1 MRAVPFALIPLP
13 ARTVSDPP
21 RSQPVPYPP
30 AKRHG
35 SHGGSY
41 GINKSGAH
49 APQLPS
55 LLPSA
60 ATSHPFASSP
70 LRPTTS
76 PPFQLT
82 PLFSYRCPSL
92 YLAFSIPPS
101 SPSPPPS
108 SPPCATIMHRDPS
121 RHRYGFRSFPSTYD
135 FESRQLPSPRPLLL
149 LLMYPSFL
157 KLRLKLYNEHALY
170 RVSRHNLLSLFLTS
184 WDTQNTRMIQ
194 TVGKPSL
201 SRGYSRTRY
210 RISITLKSRI
220 YRIYRISANLH

>member
-1 MRAVPFALIPLP
+1 M
-13 ARTVSDPP
+13 SDLP

-60 ATSHPFASSP
+60 ATSHPFAFSP
-70 LRPTTS
+70 LRSTTS
-76 PPFQLT
+76 PPFQPT

-92 YLAFSIPPS
+92 SLFLSLSLSLDFSFTPMP
-101 SPSPPPS
+101 
-108 SPPCATIMHRDPS
+108 TIMHRVPS
-121 RHRYGFRSFPSTYD
+121 RHRYGFRSFPSTDD
-135 FESRQLPSPRPLLL
+135 FESRQLPSPYPLLFF
-149 LLMYPSFL
+149 LMYPSFL

-184 WDTQNTRMIQ
+184 WDT
-194 TVGKPSL
+194 P
-201 SRGYSRTRY
+201 YSAKLECFRARF
-210 RISITLKSRI
+210 
-220 YRIYRISANLH
+220 

>member
-1 MRAVPFALIPLP
+1 MRPVPFALIPLP

-60 ATSHPFASSP
+60 ATSHPSLP
-70 LRPTTS
+70 
-76 PPFQLT
+76 
-82 PLFSYRCPSL
+82 PLFVQRLRRRFNPPLSL
-92 YLAFSIPPS
+92 FVPLPFATSRSLDS
-101 SPSPPPS
+101 SFTL
-108 SPPCATIMHRDPS
+108 CTTIVHRDPS

-135 FESRQLPSPRPLLL
+135 FESRQLPSPCPFLLF
-149 LLMYPSFL
+149 LMYPSFL
-157 KLRLKLYNEHALY
+157 KLRLKLYNEYALY
-170 RVSRHNLLSLFLTS
+170 RVSRHNLLTIFLTS
-184 WDTQNTRMIQ
+184 WNM
-194 TVGKPSL
+194 
-201 SRGYSRTRY
+201 
-210 RISITLKSRI
+210 
-220 YRIYRISANLH
+220 

>member
-21 RSQPVPYPP
+21 RSQPAPYPP

-60 ATSHPFASSP
+60 ATSHPYASTP

-76 PPFQLT
+76 PPFQPT
-82 PLFSYRCPSL
+82 PLFSYRCLLPIPRSL
-92 YLAFSIPPS
+92 DSSFTPPH
-101 SPSPPPS
+101 
-108 SPPCATIMHRDPS
+108 ATIMHRDPS

-135 FESRQLPSPRPLLL
+135 FESRQLPSPCPLLL

-184 WDTQNTRMIQ
+184 WDTPYSAKHSNVLERDFEAMPRKIY
-194 TVGKPSL
+194 VGKQSL
-201 SRGYSRTRY
+201 FRGYSRTRY
-210 RISITLKSRI
+210 
-220 YRIYRISANLH
+220 